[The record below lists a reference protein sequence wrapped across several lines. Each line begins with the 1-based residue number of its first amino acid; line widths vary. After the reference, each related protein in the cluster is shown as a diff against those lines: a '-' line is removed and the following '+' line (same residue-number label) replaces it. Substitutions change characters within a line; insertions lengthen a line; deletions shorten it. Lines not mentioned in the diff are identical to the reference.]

1 MTVIIALGAVIL
13 GFTLLVGGGDLL
25 VRGAEKLAVKLRLTP
40 VVIGL
45 TVVAFGTSVPELVV
59 SLLAAFEGNPDIA
72 AGNVIGSNILNIAA
86 VMGGT
91 AIVMPI
97 AINQD
102 ITRIHWPFMFALSII
117 FVTMVWDTQLV
128 RTEGVILFALL
139 VTFTGWMI
147 DQTRR
152 KSKQA
157 QEDIF
162 DHASGEVSPESEST
176 LKPFVLIFLG
186 IGLLWAGG
194 KFALWGA
201 VELSRLWGLT
211 ERVIALTV
219 VAFGTSLPELVASLV
234 AAFRNQ
240 EDMAVGNIIGSNIYN
255 IGCVLGLTSMI
266 KPIGVDPQLVQN
278 DAMMMLGVAFVLFPM
293 GVIFKGLPRW
303 SGVVYLAS
311 LGGYTTWL
319 LQPGAFG

>member
-1 MTVIIALGAVIL
+1 MTVLIALGAVIL

-25 VRGAEKLAVKLRLTP
+25 VRGAEKLAVKLHLTP

-86 VMGGT
+86 VMGCT

-97 AINQD
+97 AIGSD
-102 ITRIHWPFMFALSII
+102 ITRFHWPFMFGLSVI
-117 FVTMVWDTQLV
+117 FVGMVWDTQLV
-128 RTEGVILFALL
+128 RFEGVILFALL

-147 DQTRR
+147 ARTRR
-152 KSKQA
+152 AEKQA
-157 QEDIF
+157 KTELGKNISDDEEKQSDG
-162 DHASGEVSPESEST
+162 SM
-176 LKPFVLIFLG
+176 KPLVLVLLG
-186 IGLLWAGG
+186 IILLWLGG

-219 VAFGTSLPELVASLV
+219 VAFGTSLPELVASMV
-234 AAFRNQ
+234 AAFREQ

-255 IGCVLGLTSMI
+255 IGCVLGLTAMI
-266 KPIGVDPQLVQN
+266 KPIGVDPKLVQN
-278 DAMMMLGVAFVLFPM
+278 DAMMMLGVAFLLWPIAL
-293 GVIFKGLPRW
+293 IFKGLPRW
-303 SGVVYLAS
+303 AGIIYLFGLGV
-311 LGGYTTWL
+311 YTVWL
-319 LQPGAFG
+319 LQPASFG